1 MSNSE
6 KDVEKLS
13 AGGVPVV
20 ESLEEE
26 QVQHLVE
33 KYDTESRYRRLTG
46 WQGYVVSAWCIAMSL
61 FHMYTAG
68 IGLLPTAIQRAVHL
82 TFALA
87 AVFLLYPAS
96 PRLNRT
102 KIPWYDWILAA
113 LAVVGTGYIVFFF
126 NEIARRGARP
136 LSSDVVLGV
145 LTIAL
150 VLEAGRRIVG
160 KVLPTLS
167 FLFLLYCAFGRY
179 APGMFMHR
187 GYSLS
192 RIIQHMYLT
201 PEGLFGVALGVSA
214 TFVFM
219 FILFGAFLSRS
230 GGARFFNELSLAV
243 AGHSPGGPAKVAI
256 VASGLLG
263 TINGSSVANVATTG
277 AFTIPLMK
285 RVGYLPEYAGAV
297 EACASTGGQL
307 MPPIMGAGAFIMSEF
322 LGISYLRIAAAA
334 IIPALLYYGALFVN
348 VHIRARRRGLK
359 GLDRS
364 ELPRVGEVFR
374 KDGHLLIPL
383 AVIITMLLQ
392 KYTPLA
398 AAYWGIVSVV
408 VVSMFRAH
416 TRLGIREILA
426 ALDEGA
432 RGALGVA
439 VACALV
445 GFVVGTSSLTSLGLT
460 ISNNIIDVAGGRLLP
475 TLMLAMV
482 ACLVLGM
489 GLPTTANYI
498 VTSTI
503 IAPALIKLG
512 VLPLSAHLF
521 VFYFGIMAD
530 LTPPVC
536 LAAFTGA
543 GIAGADPTRTGLHAT
558 RMVIVAYLLPY
569 TFIYTPMIILQQPE
583 PVHLAI
589 LVVAS
594 LLGVVALA
602 AGGQGWMFRNLGV
615 PSRAVAI
622 LAGVAAFLPGTVTK
636 VAVIATLFA
645 FFLVQ
650 RFMAGKE
657 RVPLGA

>member
-1 MSNSE
+1 
-6 KDVEKLS
+6 
-13 AGGVPVV
+13 
-20 ESLEEE
+20 
-26 QVQHLVE
+26 
-33 KYDTESRYRRLTG
+33 
-46 WQGYVVSAWCIAMSL
+46 
-61 FHMYTAG
+61 
-68 IGLLPTAIQRAVHL
+68 
-82 TFALA
+82 
-87 AVFLLYPAS
+87 
-96 PRLNRT
+96 
-102 KIPWYDWILAA
+102 
-113 LAVVGTGYIVFFF
+113 
-126 NEIARRGARP
+126 
-136 LSSDVVLGV
+136 
-145 LTIAL
+145 
-150 VLEAGRRIVG
+150 
-160 KVLPTLS
+160 
-167 FLFLLYCAFGRY
+167 
-179 APGMFMHR
+179 
-187 GYSLS
+187 
-192 RIIQHMYLT
+192 
-201 PEGLFGVALGVSA
+201 
-214 TFVFM
+214 
-219 FILFGAFLSRS
+219 
-230 GGARFFNELSLAV
+230 
-243 AGHSPGGPAKVAI
+243 
-256 VASGLLG
+256 
-263 TINGSSVANVATTG
+263 
-277 AFTIPLMK
+277 MK

-334 IIPALLYYGALFVN
+334 IIPAILYYGALFVN

-374 KDGHLLIPL
+374 RDGHLLIPL

-398 AAYWGIVSVV
+398 AAYWGIISVV
-408 VVSMFRAH
+408 VVGMFRAH
-416 TRLGIREILA
+416 TRLGVREILA
-426 ALDEGA
+426 ALDDGA

-439 VACALV
+439 IACALV

-475 TLMLAMV
+475 TLVLAMV

-512 VLPLSAHLF
+512 VLPLAAHLF

-558 RMVIVAYLLPY
+558 RMAIVAYLLPY
-569 TFIYTPMIILQQPE
+569 TFIYTPMILLHQPE
-583 PVHLAI
+583 LFHLAV
-589 LVVAS
+589 LVAAS

-602 AGGQGWMFRNLGV
+602 AGGQGWMFRNLGA
-615 PSRAVAI
+615 PSRVIAI
-622 LAGVAAFLPGTVTK
+622 LAGIAAFLPGMGTK
-636 VAVIATLFA
+636 GAVIATLFA

-657 RVPLGA
+657 AAPLGA

>member
-1 MSNSE
+1 MSNNE

-13 AGGVPVV
+13 IGDVPAA
-20 ESLEEE
+20 ESLAEE
-26 QVQHLVE
+26 QVQRLVE

-46 WQGYVVSAWCIAMSL
+46 WQGLWFPPGVSPCPVS
-61 FHMYTAG
+61 HVYGRDRPSSHGDPAG
-68 IGLLPTAIQRAVHL
+68 GAL

-96 PRLNRT
+96 PKLNRT

-297 EACASTGGQL
+297 EACASTGGSSC
-307 MPPIMGAGAFIMSEF
+307 PPSWG
-322 LGISYLRIAAAA
+322 
-334 IIPALLYYGALFVN
+334 
-348 VHIRARRRGLK
+348 RG
-359 GLDRS
+359 
-364 ELPRVGEVFR
+364 P
-374 KDGHLLIPL
+374 
-383 AVIITMLLQ
+383 
-392 KYTPLA
+392 
-398 AAYWGIVSVV
+398 
-408 VVSMFRAH
+408 
-416 TRLGIREILA
+416 
-426 ALDEGA
+426 
-432 RGALGVA
+432 
-439 VACALV
+439 
-445 GFVVGTSSLTSLGLT
+445 SS
-460 ISNNIIDVAGGRLLP
+460 
-475 TLMLAMV
+475 
-482 ACLVLGM
+482 
-489 GLPTTANYI
+489 
-498 VTSTI
+498 
-503 IAPALIKLG
+503 
-512 VLPLSAHLF
+512 
-521 VFYFGIMAD
+521 
-530 LTPPVC
+530 
-536 LAAFTGA
+536 
-543 GIAGADPTRTGLHAT
+543 
-558 RMVIVAYLLPY
+558 
-569 TFIYTPMIILQQPE
+569 
-583 PVHLAI
+583 
-589 LVVAS
+589 
-594 LLGVVALA
+594 
-602 AGGQGWMFRNLGV
+602 
-615 PSRAVAI
+615 
-622 LAGVAAFLPGTVTK
+622 
-636 VAVIATLFA
+636 
-645 FFLVQ
+645 
-650 RFMAGKE
+650 
-657 RVPLGA
+657 